1 MIEKALMVIIF
12 MYSISFSL
20 VGVQWMYADVLG
32 IQLTNAAGQEIKTP
46 LIDDI
51 IQMNT
56 VNTVT
61 TNIANATDAENS
73 TLDAVENAFQIGFN
87 VGKDIILLMTGT
99 YIFNLLYLM
108 GVPAIF
114 VVPMVVIYVLLL
126 GRALIAYVRGV

>member
-1 MIEKALMVIIF
+1 MIIIF
-12 MYSISFSL
+12 MYAVSFSL

-32 IQLTNAAGQEIKTP
+32 IQLMNQAGQPIRTP

-51 IQMNT
+51 IQISN
-56 VNTVT
+56 VNTIT

-87 VGKDIILLMTGT
+87 VGTDLILLMTGT

-108 GVPAIF
+108 GIPAIF
-114 VVPMVVIYVLLL
+114 IVPMVAIYVFML
-126 GRALIAYVRGV
+126 GRALIAYIRGV